1 MANLWTNFWAR
12 SWRIKGP
19 AIGALVLVVA
29 IIIGA
34 ATGGGAGD
42 DDGDE
47 QASGGTTSEATATA
61 EEFPPTD
68 EPEPTAEPTAEPT
81 VEPTAEPTAVPIPE
95 PVFLEGVGQF
105 ATDSITLP
113 APVSIATFTHDGSRL
128 FIVTVFQGTEQ
139 DLLVA
144 KSGFYRGS
152 RPLLGD
158 GPVVLDIDADGP
170 WTVTIE
176 PIGMAS
182 SPAFSGAGD
191 AVSGLFDPPS
201 TGPWTVEHD
210 GQRLFIVWLHC
221 GSGSDLIQAESGP
234 VSGST
239 VLSFGD
245 GPCYWEVEA
254 DGGWALNPR

>member
-61 EEFPPTD
+61 EEVPPTD
-68 EPEPTAEPTAEPT
+68 EPEPTAEPT

-95 PVFLEGVGQF
+95 HVFLEGVGQF

-113 APVSIATFTHDGSRL
+113 APVSIATFTHDGSRP

-144 KSGFYRGS
+144 KNGFYRG
-152 RPLLGD
+152 RAPRGRRLG
-158 GPVVLDIDADGP
+158 
-170 WTVTIE
+170 
-176 PIGMAS
+176 AS
-182 SPAFSGAGD
+182 WPRHARRRCGRRRS
-191 AVSGLFDPPS
+191 
-201 TGPWTVEHD
+201 
-210 GQRLFIVWLHC
+210 
-221 GSGSDLIQAESGP
+221 GSGS
-234 VSGST
+234 
-239 VLSFGD
+239 
-245 GPCYWEVEA
+245 
-254 DGGWALNPR
+254 R